1 MDESLCDPQLE
12 PADTQSCS
20 EEPCPPGWAEGPW
33 SICTK
38 HCGEGGEQTREIKCE
53 QIISGGI
60 ASVVDDSQCLE
71 KVGPKGLTKQECNK
85 DVDCPLWHEGPWKP
99 VSYHNTTRGGIKL
112 LIELNCYGYM
122 IMMKEINFLSV

>member
-1 MDESLCDPQLE
+1 MDDGLCDRQLE

-20 EEPCPPGWAEGPW
+20 EEPCPPGWVEGPW
-33 SICTK
+33 SNCTK

-99 VSYHNTTRGGIKL
+99 VSYCIVMYGDIKL
-112 LIELNCYGYM
+112 YDDT
-122 IMMKEINFLSV
+122 MKEINFLSVRSYMRAW